1 MRLPGSS
8 SHSWSSSDSVM
19 KAVIKLLD
27 VSGVLQCLSNSG
39 LFWCR
44 TRSEDLPKALSHC
57 MHSNRRFFKS
67 SVAHVMRCSRH

>member
-44 TRSEDLPKALSHC
+44 TRSEDLPKALSH
-57 MHSNRRFFKS
+57 
-67 SVAHVMRCSRH
+67 

>member
-27 VSGVLQCLSNSG
+27 VSGVFTVSFEQWTLLVSN
-39 LFWCR
+39 
-44 TRSEDLPKALSHC
+44 EK
-57 MHSNRRFFKS
+57 
-67 SVAHVMRCSRH
+67 